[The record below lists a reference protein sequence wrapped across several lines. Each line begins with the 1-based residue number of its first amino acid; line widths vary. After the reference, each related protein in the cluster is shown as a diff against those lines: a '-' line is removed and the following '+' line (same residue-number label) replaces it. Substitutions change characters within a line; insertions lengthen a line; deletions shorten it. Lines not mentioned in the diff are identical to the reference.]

1 MTAPNPRIAIPIL
14 FAVVF
19 IDLIGFGILV
29 PLVPFYVQRLGVGPE
44 LITLVIALQP
54 LSQSLVTPLWGAL
67 SDRVGRRPVLLASMF
82 GHACAYALLAFADTL
97 GLLILSRVLSGVT
110 SANIGTAYAYIAD
123 ITPPSERAGGLGKI
137 SAAFGLGFAVGPGI
151 GGLLAGGDSMAEANF
166 VLPAITAAGFSLLAF
181 VAILVFLKES
191 LPPDKRSV
199 RRRAG
204 EPGTLR
210 NLARVAK
217 RPIITVM
224 LMLCVLVITAMSVRE
239 SIYSLWLN
247 ARLELNAR
255 QIGLVVAYAGG
266 MVFLIQMFGIGRL
279 AKRFGEL
286 NLVKTALVCLATS
299 WLLLVASDGIPGI
312 LVAMTFGAF
321 GTAFFQTNMQAMMSL
336 RAGPTERGAVLGVY
350 QSSSSAARFV
360 GQASSGT
367 LFGQIGQNAPFLI
380 GAAAMLPA
388 MALAWWAGRR
398 MQAERR
404 PVGDRRD

>member
-1 MTAPNPRIAIPIL
+1 
-14 FAVVF
+14 
-19 IDLIGFGILV
+19 
-29 PLVPFYVQRLGVGPE
+29 
-44 LITLVIALQP
+44 
-54 LSQSLVTPLWGAL
+54 
-67 SDRVGRRPVLLASMF
+67 
-82 GHACAYALLAFADTL
+82 
-97 GLLILSRVLSGVT
+97 
-110 SANIGTAYAYIAD
+110 
-123 ITPPSERAGGLGKI
+123 
-137 SAAFGLGFAVGPGI
+137 
-151 GGLLAGGDSMAEANF
+151 
-166 VLPAITAAGFSLLAF
+166 
-181 VAILVFLKES
+181 
-191 LPPDKRSV
+191 
-199 RRRAG
+199 
-204 EPGTLR
+204 
-210 NLARVAK
+210 
-217 RPIITVM
+217 
-224 LMLCVLVITAMSVRE
+224 
-239 SIYSLWLN
+239 
-247 ARLELNAR
+247 
-255 QIGLVVAYAGG
+255 
-266 MVFLIQMFGIGRL
+266 MFGIGRL

-367 LFGQIGQNAPFLI
+367 LFGQIGQNAPFVI